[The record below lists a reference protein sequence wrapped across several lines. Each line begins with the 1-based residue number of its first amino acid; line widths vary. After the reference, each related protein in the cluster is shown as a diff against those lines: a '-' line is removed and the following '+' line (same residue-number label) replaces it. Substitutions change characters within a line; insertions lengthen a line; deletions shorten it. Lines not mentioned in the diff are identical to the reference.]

1 MILEVAEI
9 SLAAFTIN
17 LFSQKNE
24 EVMETA
30 GKDRK
35 MINHALVDLVIAAL
49 ITMVFNVH
57 TIELSG
63 TGPIDR

>member
-1 MILEVAEI
+1 
-9 SLAAFTIN
+9 
-17 LFSQKNE
+17 
-24 EVMETA
+24 META

-35 MINHALVDLVIAAL
+35 MINHALVDLVVAAL